1 MNVGV
6 VLWPIAE
13 WPEMAEVWR
22 RAEALGFHTGWLYD
36 HLAWRG
42 HSPWDEAYTSLAAA
56 AAVTSTIRLG
66 TLVTSPNFRHP
77 LPTAHAVKTLD
88 RISGGRI
95 TLGVGAGG
103 TAHTSDGDVLD
114 EEWSPRKRA
123 DRYAEWVGQLDALLA
138 PEPSE
143 PVTLRGEY
151 WSARDVTVA
160 PGLVQRPRPPFYVA
174 GEGPRG
180 MRLAVRYG
188 QGWIANPQSPEG
200 PALETVRAR
209 MAWLA
214 ETCETEGRDFKSLR
228 RLLLTGFT
236 PDPWT
241 RSLADFTELYEAYAD
256 AGVTDVALHWPRPGT
271 PWEASFEV
279 FEEIAAWVGEN
290 AVQDSGA

>member
-6 VLWPIAE
+6 VLWPIE
-13 WPEMAEVWR
+13 TWPEMGAVWR
-22 RAEALGFHTGWLYD
+22 RAEELGFHTGWLYD

-56 AAVTSTIRLG
+56 AAVTSKIRLG

-88 RISGGRI
+88 RISNGRI

-114 EEWSPRKRA
+114 AERSPRERA
-123 DRYAEWVGQLDALLA
+123 DRYAEWVGQLDALLTEA
-138 PEPSE
+138 
-143 PVTLRGEY
+143 PVTVRGEH
-151 WSARDVTVA
+151 WAARDVTVA
-160 PGLVQRPRPPFYVA
+160 PGLVQRPRPPFYIA

-180 MRLAVRYG
+180 LRLAVRHG
-188 QGWIANPQSPEG
+188 QGWIANPQSPDG

-214 ETCETEGRDFKSLR
+214 ETCEAEGRDFKSLR

-236 PDPWT
+236 GDPWT
-241 RSLADFTELYEAYAD
+241 RSLADFTELYEGYAD
-256 AGVTDVALHWPRPGT
+256 AGITDVALHWPRPGT
-271 PWEASFEV
+271 PWESDPGV
-279 FEEIAAWVGEN
+279 FEEIAAYVAERG
-290 AVQDSGA
+290 AQDTGA